1 MKSRLSSMTRMR
13 GFSLASSK
21 ACERKSTSTVL
32 LMMFRFLNVFLLGQ
46 HSSIHHQGSAGGKF
60 RVVGTEIENR
70 RGDFFAGANAPDRMK
85 RREVIAHLA
94 FFSGKTIDHVGCNT
108 GGGHCVNTDILFGEL
123 QRESFGQA
131 FDRMLGRGVD
141 ADLTH
146 ANVPGHARGIDD
158 CSTPAF

>member
-1 MKSRLSSMTRMR
+1 MCS
-13 GFSLASSK
+13 
-21 ACERKSTSTVL
+21 
-32 LMMFRFLNVFLLGQ
+32 LLGQ
-46 HSSIHHQGSAGGKF
+46 HSSIHYEGSAGGKF

-70 RGDFFAGANAPDRMK
+70 RGDFFAGANASDRMK

-94 FFSGKTIDHVGCNT
+94 FFSNKAIDHVGCNT

-123 QRESFGQA
+123 QRESLGQT

-146 ANVPGHARGIDD
+146 ATMPGDAGSIDD
-158 CSTPAF
+158 CPTAGHVGMGQVSIYTASKHAVEGLTK